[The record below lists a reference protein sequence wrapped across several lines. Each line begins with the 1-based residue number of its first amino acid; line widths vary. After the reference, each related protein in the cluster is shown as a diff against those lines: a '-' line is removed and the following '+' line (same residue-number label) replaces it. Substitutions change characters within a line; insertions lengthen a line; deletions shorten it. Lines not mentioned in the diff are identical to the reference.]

1 MKVIRNLIAAL
12 ALTLAI
18 PTAAQAATI
27 TVTVG
32 TTPAGDPAPFTFHVT
47 GPPCNAA
54 PTDLT
59 FALSDGQSK
68 VLTLCDSP
76 ADVAHRFHVT
86 EEVPAGWR
94 LTSIDCTSDDP
105 DPADAFVIDIPTA
118 TALVELSASEDKAC
132 SFRNAKVPAPTPA
145 PTPATPVATSPGA
158 TATPVP
164 PSAAPPSSGVA
175 PAAPPSSGVAGEQ
188 ERSPVR
194 ATARIRAQARCAA
207 RTARVTVSGR
217 LMRQVRFSVNG
228 RRVRT
233 VTAARGVRLVTA
245 LVPLRRTGPAV
256 QTVRARVTFRNGAAP
271 RTLTASVRRCTSAR
285 VAPQFTG

>member
-1 MKVIRNLIAAL
+1 MKVIRNLVAAL

-32 TTPAGDPAPFTFHVT
+32 TTPAGDPAPFSFHVT
-47 GPPCNAA
+47 GPPCDAT

-68 VLTLCDSP
+68 VLALCDSP

-86 EEVPAGWR
+86 EQVPGGWQ
-94 LTSIDCTSDDP
+94 LTSIDCMSGDP

-118 TALVELSASEDKAC
+118 TAFVELSPSENKSC
-132 SFRNAKVPAPTPA
+132 VFRNAKVPA
-145 PTPATPVATSPGA
+145 PTPATPVATSPAA
-158 TATPVP
+158 TAAPVP
-164 PSAAPPSSGVA
+164 AT
-175 PAAPPSSGVAGEQ
+175 PPSSGVAGEQ
-188 ERSPVR
+188 QRSPVR

-233 VTAARGVRLVTA
+233 VTVARGVRLVTA
-245 LVPLRRTGPAV
+245 LVPVNRSGARV

-271 RTLTASVRRCTSAR
+271 RTLTASVRRCAPAR

>member
-1 MKVIRNLIAAL
+1 MKLIRNLVAAL

-32 TTPAGDPAPFTFHVT
+32 TTPAGDPAPFSFHVT
-47 GPPCNAA
+47 GPPCDAT

-68 VLTLCDSP
+68 VLALCDSP

-86 EEVPAGWR
+86 EQLPAGWQ
-94 LTSIDCTSDDP
+94 LTSIDCTSGDP

-118 TALVELSASEDKAC
+118 TAFVELSPSENKSC
-132 SFRNAKVPAPTPA
+132 VFRNAKVPA
-145 PTPATPVATSPGA
+145 PTPATPVATSPAA
-158 TATPVP
+158 TAAPVP
-164 PSAAPPSSGVA
+164 PSAT
-175 PAAPPSSGVAGEQ
+175 PPSSGVAGEQ
-188 ERSPVR
+188 QRSPVR

-233 VTAARGVRLVTA
+233 VTVARGVRLVTA
-245 LVPLRRTGPAV
+245 LVPVGRSGPRV

-271 RTLTASVRRCTSAR
+271 RTLTASLRHCTSAR

>member
-27 TVTVG
+27 TVSVG

-47 GPPCNAA
+47 GPACNAA

-86 EEVPAGWR
+86 EQVPAGWR

-118 TALVELSASEDKAC
+118 TAFVELSASEDKAC
-132 SFRNAKVPAPTPA
+132 VFRNAKVPAPTPA
-145 PTPATPVATSPGA
+145 TPVATAAAA

-164 PSAAPPSSGVA
+164 PSATS
-175 PAAPPSSGVAGEQ
+175 PSSGVAGEQ
-188 ERSPVR
+188 QPSPVR

-245 LVPLRRTGPAV
+245 LLPLGRSGPAV
-256 QTVRARVTFRNGAAP
+256 QTVRARVTFRNGAVP
-271 RTLTASVRRCTSAR
+271 RTLTASVRRCAPAR

>member
-1 MKVIRNLIAAL
+1 MRVIRNLTAAL
-12 ALTLAI
+12 LLTLAI

-76 ADVAHRFHVT
+76 ADVAHRFHVS
-86 EEVPAGWR
+86 EQVPAGWQ

-118 TALVELSASEDKAC
+118 TAFVELSASEDKAC
-132 SFRNAKVPAPTPA
+132 VFRNAKVPA
-145 PTPATPVATSPGA
+145 PTPATPVATSPAA
-158 TATPVP
+158 TAAPVA
-164 PSAAPPSSGVA
+164 PSAT
-175 PAAPPSSGVAGEQ
+175 PPSSGVAGEQ
-188 ERSPVR
+188 QRSPVR

-217 LMRQVRFSVNG
+217 LIRQVRFSLNG

-233 VTAARGVRLVTA
+233 VTVARGVRLVSA
-245 LVPLRRTGPAV
+245 LVPLGRSGPRV

-271 RTLTASVRRCTSAR
+271 RTLTTSVRRCAPAR

>member
-1 MKVIRNLIAAL
+1 MRVIRNLIAAL

-47 GPPCNAA
+47 GPACNAA

-86 EEVPAGWR
+86 QQVPAGWR

-118 TALVELSASEDKAC
+118 TAFVELSASEDKAC
-132 SFRNAKVPAPTPA
+132 VFRNAKVPAPTPA
-145 PTPATPVATSPGA
+145 TPVATAPAA

-164 PSAAPPSSGVA
+164 PSATPPSSGVA
-175 PAAPPSSGVAGEQ
+175 PTPPSSGVAGEQ
-188 ERSPVR
+188 QRSPVR

-245 LVPLRRTGPAV
+245 LLPLGRSGPAV
-256 QTVRARVTFRNGAAP
+256 QTVRARVTFRNGAVP
-271 RTLTASVRRCTSAR
+271 RTLTASVRRCARAR

>member
-1 MKVIRNLIAAL
+1 MRVIRNLTAAL

-32 TTPAGDPAPFTFHVT
+32 TTPAGDSAPFTFHVT
-47 GPPCNAA
+47 GPPCDAT

-68 VLTLCDSP
+68 VLPLCDSP

-86 EEVPAGWR
+86 EQLPAGWQ

-118 TALVELSASEDKAC
+118 TAFVELSASENKSC
-132 SFRNAKVPAPTPA
+132 IFRNAKVPAPTPA
-145 PTPATPVATSPGA
+145 TPVTTPPAATV
-158 TATPVP
+158 TPVP
-164 PSAAPPSSGVA
+164 PSAT
-175 PAAPPSSGVAGEQ
+175 PPSSGVAGEQ
-188 ERSPVR
+188 QRSPIR
-194 ATARIRAQARCAA
+194 ATARIRAQGRCAA

-217 LMRQVRFSVNG
+217 LMRQVRFSLNG
-228 RRVRT
+228 RRART
-233 VTAARGVRLVTA
+233 VTVTRGVRLVTA
-245 LVPLRRTGPAV
+245 LVPLGRSGPRV

-271 RTLTASVRRCTSAR
+271 RTLTASVRRCAPAR

>member
-1 MKVIRNLIAAL
+1 MRVIRNLIAAL
-12 ALTLAI
+12 ALMLAI

-32 TTPAGDPAPFTFHVT
+32 TTPAGESAPFTFHVT
-47 GPPCNAA
+47 GPPCDATA
-54 PTDLT
+54 TDLT
-59 FALSDGQSK
+59 FTLSDGESK
-68 VLTLCDSP
+68 VLPLCDSP

-86 EEVPAGWR
+86 EQVPTGWQ
-94 LTSIDCTSDDP
+94 LASIDCTSDDP

-118 TALVELSASEDKAC
+118 TAFVELSPSENKAC
-132 SFRNAKVPAPTPA
+132 IFRNAKVPAPTPA
-145 PTPATPVATSPGA
+145 TPVTTPPAATV
-158 TATPVP
+158 TPVP
-164 PSAAPPSSGVA
+164 PAAT
-175 PAAPPSSGVAGEQ
+175 PPSSGVAGEQ
-188 ERSPVR
+188 QRSPVR
-194 ATARIRAQARCAA
+194 ATARIQAQARCAA
-207 RTARVTVSGR
+207 RTARVAVSGR

-233 VTAARGVRLVTA
+233 VTVARGGRLVTA
-245 LVPLRRTGPAV
+245 LVPLGRSGPRV

>member
-1 MKVIRNLIAAL
+1 MRVIRNLIAAL
-12 ALTLAI
+12 ALTLAV

-59 FALSDGQSK
+59 FALSDGQSN

-86 EEVPAGWR
+86 EQAPAGWR

-118 TALVELSASEDKAC
+118 TAFVELSPSENKVC
-132 SFRNAKVPAPTPA
+132 VFRNAKVSA
-145 PTPATPVATSPGA
+145 PTPATAVATPPAA
-158 TATPVP
+158 TATPVA
-164 PSAAPPSSGVA
+164 PSAT
-175 PAAPPSSGVAGEQ
+175 PPSSGVAGEQ
-188 ERSPVR
+188 QRSPVR

-233 VTAARGVRLVTA
+233 VTVARGVRLVTA
-245 LVPLRRTGPAV
+245 LIPLGRSGLAA

-271 RTLTASVRRCTSAR
+271 RTLTTSVRRCAPAR

>member
-1 MKVIRNLIAAL
+1 MRVIRNLTAAL

-32 TTPAGDPAPFTFHVT
+32 TTPAGDAAPFTFHVT
-47 GPPCNAA
+47 GPPCDAT

-68 VLTLCDSP
+68 VLPLCDSP

-86 EEVPAGWR
+86 EQLPAGWQ
-94 LTSIDCTSDDP
+94 LTSIDCTSSDP
-105 DPADAFVIDIPTA
+105 DPADAFVIDIPTT
-118 TALVELSASEDKAC
+118 TAFVELSPSEDKAC
-132 SFRNAKVPAPTPA
+132 VFRNAKVPAPTPA
-145 PTPATPVATSPGA
+145 STPATPVATPPAA
-158 TATPVP
+158 TAAPVS
-164 PSAAPPSSGVA
+164 PSGT
-175 PAAPPSSGVAGEQ
+175 PPSSGVAGEQ
-188 ERSPVR
+188 QRSPIR

-217 LMRQVRFSVNG
+217 LMRKVRFSVNG

-233 VTAARGVRLVTA
+233 VTVTRGVRLVSA
-245 LVPLRRTGPAV
+245 LVPLGRSGPRV

-271 RTLTASVRRCTSAR
+271 RTLTASVRRCAPAR